1 MFFICIAAMCAAASP
16 VFAAERLKSDE
27 SVMFLPGLAVE
38 QADGAFIVNIDA
50 WVFELESRR
59 VLSSMLAS
67 WMGVDLGTLSP
78 AQKALFIER
87 TRYFRTD
94 SERGKRLRVRLAGEV
109 FTMPRTDPAGRTHDE
124 LRIGR
129 EQIQWTGPDGFGSV
143 SWTLEA
149 PGHAAHGQ
157 KGYAS
162 VIPAEGVSIVS
173 DIDDTIKISNVLD
186 KKALVRKTFL
196 APFEAAPGMSQWYR
210 EMAGNERLGF
220 FHYLSSSPIQ
230 LFAALSEFLKDERFP
245 PGILHLR
252 ESTSWRTMHA
262 DRETSIAHKK
272 NILTRLLT
280 TYPQRKFILIGD
292 SGENDPEIYADIA
305 RIYPEQIL
313 AIHIRNVTNEER
325 DAPRYQKTFEGISP
339 QIWHIRD

>member
-1 MFFICIAAMCAAASP
+1 
-16 VFAAERLKSDE
+16 
-27 SVMFLPGLAVE
+27 
-38 QADGAFIVNIDA
+38 
-50 WVFELESRR
+50 
-59 VLSSMLAS
+59 
-67 WMGVDLGTLSP
+67 
-78 AQKALFIER
+78 
-87 TRYFRTD
+87 
-94 SERGKRLRVRLAGEV
+94 
-109 FTMPRTDPAGRTHDE
+109 
-124 LRIGR
+124 
-129 EQIQWTGPDGFGSV
+129 
-143 SWTLEA
+143 
-149 PGHAAHGQ
+149 
-157 KGYAS
+157 
-162 VIPAEGVSIVS
+162 
-173 DIDDTIKISNVLD
+173 
-186 KKALVRKTFL
+186 VRKTFL